1 MENSKLKPNQT
12 HTEKSPWQNQVGQ
25 AITSPAQLPKGFNV
39 DIKALTKVTRQYP
52 MLISPYYLSLIENE
66 QDPLWK
72 QAVPDVRELE
82 DEQNMEDP
90 LAEEP
95 QSPVPAVIHRYPG
108 RVIFLVSNRCAMYC
122 RHCMRKRKVGEEDL
136 HFGKKSSKKIEE
148 GLQYIQ
154 SNTAVNEVILSGGDP
169 LLLGT
174 EQLDRILST
183 LKTFDHV
190 RIIRIHTRTL
200 CTLPCRITD
209 NLVMMLKKYQPLYIN
224 THFNHPRE
232 ITPES
237 TKACEKLA
245 NAGISLGCQTV
256 LLKGVND
263 DADIMGELM
272 TRLLEIRV
280 KPYYLHHP
288 DPVAGTAHFRPD
300 INVGFDIMKHMRGRL
315 SGMCIPQYMIDL
327 PGGEGKVPMLP
338 DYVKSRSPKT
348 IQVENYQ
355 GKICNYPL

>member
-1 MENSKLKPNQT
+1 MK
-12 HTEKSPWQNQVGQ
+12 QNQKAKQIVEKKPWRSQLGQ
-25 AITSPAQLPKGFNV
+25 AITTPTQLSERFNV
-39 DIKALTKVTRQYP
+39 DIKALAAVTRRYP
-52 MLISPYYLSLIENE
+52 MLISPHYFSLIDNMD
-66 QDPLWK
+66 DPLWK
-72 QAVPDVRELE
+72 QAIPDVVELE
-82 DEQNMEDP
+82 DHQNMEDP

-95 QSPVPAVIHRYPG
+95 QSPVPAVIHRYPA

-136 HFGKKSSKKIEE
+136 HFGEKRSRRIEE
-148 GLQYIQ
+148 GLQYIK
-154 SNTAVNEVILSGGDP
+154 STPAINEVILSGGDP

-174 EQLDRILST
+174 EQLDKILSA
-183 LKTFDHV
+183 LKACENV

-200 CTLPCRITD
+200 CTLPSRITD
-209 NLVMMLKKYQPLYIN
+209 DLVLMLTKYHPVYIN

-232 ITPES
+232 ITPAS
-237 TKACEKLA
+237 TNACAKLA
-245 NAGISLGCQTV
+245 NAGIPLGCQTV

-263 DADIMGELM
+263 NAITMGKLM
-272 TRLLEIRV
+272 TQLLENRI

-300 INVGFDIMKHMRGRL
+300 ISVGLEIMKHMRGRL

-327 PGGEGKVPMLP
+327 PGGGGKLPLIP

-348 IQVENYQ
+348 IQAENYL
-355 GKICNYPL
+355 GKICDYPL